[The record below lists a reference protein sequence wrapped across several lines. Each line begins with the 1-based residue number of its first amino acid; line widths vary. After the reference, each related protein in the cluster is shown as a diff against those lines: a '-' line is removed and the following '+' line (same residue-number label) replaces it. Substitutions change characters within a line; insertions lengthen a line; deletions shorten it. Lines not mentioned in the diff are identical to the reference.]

1 MGCKC
6 MIMHPCMLDAFVS
19 SQIPALPASQ
29 KARAECSASLYKE
42 KPSAVWQRWLDVY
55 QNPTFPSIVWGFCEV
70 VSVARKHISQDLF
83 SQMWLHGGVSTIP
96 TPDSPT
102 PPPLLPHVA
111 VWQSLTTWGL
121 PKSPMWATPPSLP
134 FSLWLHQ

>member
-1 MGCKC
+1 
-6 MIMHPCMLDAFVS
+6 MLDASVS

-83 SQMWLHGGVSTIP
+83 SQMWLHGGVLTIP

-111 VWQSLTTWGL
+111 VWQSYHLGP
-121 PKSPMWATPPSLP
+121 PKVSHVGHPPISPFLSLATSVIRAT
-134 FSLWLHQ
+134 H